1 MSLADV
7 QPRVAA
13 AVSGAIDQAG
23 GLAFAYDVDAGSV
36 RGELAR
42 AEIVAI
48 IGAQLAA
55 VSVAPVDREPRI
67 QYEVRAGEG
76 FGARGEADLQGGYSC
91 SFIPNLD
98 TAPRRL

>member
-13 AVSGAIDQAG
+13 AVSGAIDQVG
-23 GLAFAYDVDAGSV
+23 GLAFAYDVDASSV

-55 VSVAPVDREPRI
+55 VSVAPVVRDPRI
-67 QYEVRAGEG
+67 QYEVWVGEG
-76 FGARGEADLQGGYSC
+76 FGARCEADLQGGYSC